1 MFYNRTFLIG
11 LLSFMLT
18 TSMLAQQAEPVL
30 LNIDKE
36 RISVSEFE
44 HIFKKNFDLLI
55 DKSQQEVDN
64 YLELFINFKLK
75 IQAARALGLDTLA
88 SYKEELAKYRE
99 QLTEPYL
106 KDDKLVQQLV
116 LEAYKR
122 LELDINASHL
132 LIEVSPLASPNDT
145 LAAFAKINELRNRIL
160 SGEAFEAVALEY
172 SQDPSVKENR
182 GDLGYFTAFNM
193 VYPFET
199 ACYTTAVGEISKP
212 FRTQF
217 GYHIVKINDKLP
229 TKGEVEVAHIMFP
242 LTTQESSVNEVYQKI
257 LSGEAFE
264 LLARQYSVDQNT
276 AHNGGKLAKFRMGRL
291 VKAFEDVA
299 FNLKENQVSK
309 PFKTVYGWH
318 IVKHIK
324 NHPLKSLEELQAE
337 LTVKVQND
345 QRSEII
351 ATTLATK
358 LLSKYSYTENKQLLS
373 KLTELD
379 NIQDGEVLFSIDDNP
394 INVKEFKGFLNQHP
408 KKSIDDN
415 FISFRNKQLI
425 DYYKNNLEKENAD
438 FAAIMKEYEEG
449 LLLFEVLQRKI
460 WDQST
465 VDTLGLKSFYE
476 ERIQDYQWKKRVKAT
491 IVSADDELSIQNVKE
506 YLNSGHLIE
515 NIKKD
520 FTKNNYNVAIKSGI
534 FEEESLHLPSN
545 FEIKNGAIA
554 SYFSDGSYKL
564 ILVNEILKPS
574 TKTFEEAKGSLMNDY
589 QQYLDSKWIADL
601 RKEYKVKINQKELKK
616 LRQKYQ

>member
-30 LNIDKE
+30 LTIDKE

-106 KDDKLVQQLV
+106 KDETLVQQLV

-358 LLSKYSYTENKQLLS
+358 LLSKYSYTEYKHLLS

-379 NIQDGEVLFSIDDNP
+379 NIQDGEVLFSINDNP

-408 KKSIDDN
+408 KKSIADN

-476 ERIQDYQWKKRVKAT
+476 ERIQDYQWKKRIKAT
-491 IVSADDELSIQNVKE
+491 IVSADDELAIQNVKE